1 MIDLKSVTAP
11 VERPKSAA
19 RRLDIQGLRA
29 VALFLVLA
37 IHAGVLS
44 PAGQVGLDIYF
55 VISGFVITGVITREH
70 VKTGR
75 FGFGRFYLRRFKR
88 LTPAMAL
95 MISVT
100 MVLSFCLLSPFD
112 LQQLTAQMG
121 IGTMLLVANFVLLS
135 WNPDNYHHPP
145 PGGSY
150 PLLHTWSLSVEEQY
164 YLACPAILLLAYVLS
179 QRGRRRV
186 PWAKVFLG
194 AATAISFWLAMVGA
208 WALGPL
214 APYANYLVGFG
225 GVLARVWEFTVG
237 ALLALMTTSRGLR
250 SDKQAQFAAWLGAA
264 LIAGAVW
271 LISNGTSFPGLSWTV
286 LPAGGSLLLI
296 VAGTHHTTWINRAL
310 AVPFMVKFGD
320 WSYSIYLWHWPCM
333 AFGFYLFPRLHYVGV
348 LAGIFSLI
356 PALVSYRWVE
366 QPLRRIPSL
375 TRPRTLA
382 LISVVVLPPIV
393 LAATVAFAAD
403 HFWLPRYKSGA
414 VPFAHRGDAGETDF
428 FRRLSGTYYPC
439 TDKAIRDSA
448 EVWNGMARCWQSKP
462 DPRVDV
468 AVVGDSH
475 AEQLFPG
482 FAKALPA
489 KNVAYYTLAALP
501 VASVVGMDRII
512 DHVASDPRIE
522 TVIVTA
528 DWAKRGVAA
537 EGFVKT
543 LEAFR
548 SKGKAVFVTDDV
560 PGFAYDAVFCKYRS
574 TPLLPLSQCSEN
586 RQLFEAAH
594 SQYYPALRAAVSRVP
609 GAQLLNTAEYFCDND
624 LCRMNKGEALL
635 YRDGSHLNN
644 DGSGFL
650 AGRMLTDYPQFR
662 AALAQP

>member
-1 MIDLKSVTAP
+1 
-11 VERPKSAA
+11 
-19 RRLDIQGLRA
+19 
-29 VALFLVLA
+29 
-37 IHAGVLS
+37 
-44 PAGQVGLDIYF
+44 
-55 VISGFVITGVITREH
+55 
-70 VKTGR
+70 
-75 FGFGRFYLRRFKR
+75 
-88 LTPAMAL
+88 
-95 MISVT
+95 
-100 MVLSFCLLSPFD
+100 
-112 LQQLTAQMG
+112 
-121 IGTMLLVANFVLLS
+121 
-135 WNPDNYHHPP
+135 
-145 PGGSY
+145 
-150 PLLHTWSLSVEEQY
+150 
-164 YLACPAILLLAYVLS
+164 
-179 QRGRRRV
+179 
-186 PWAKVFLG
+186 
-194 AATAISFWLAMVGA
+194 
-208 WALGPL
+208 
-214 APYANYLVGFG
+214 
-225 GVLARVWEFTVG
+225 
-237 ALLALMTTSRGLR
+237 
-250 SDKQAQFAAWLGAA
+250 
-264 LIAGAVW
+264 
-271 LISNGTSFPGLSWTV
+271 
-286 LPAGGSLLLI
+286 
-296 VAGTHHTTWINRAL
+296 
-310 AVPFMVKFGD
+310 
-320 WSYSIYLWHWPCM
+320 
-333 AFGFYLFPRLHYVGV
+333 
-348 LAGIFSLI
+348 
-356 PALVSYRWVE
+356 
-366 QPLRRIPSL
+366 
-375 TRPRTLA
+375 
-382 LISVVVLPPIV
+382 
-393 LAATVAFAAD
+393 
-403 HFWLPRYKSGA
+403 
-414 VPFAHRGDAGETDF
+414 
-428 FRRLSGTYYPC
+428 
-439 TDKAIRDSA
+439 
-448 EVWNGMARCWQSKP
+448 MARCWQSKP

-609 GAQLLNTAEYFCDND
+609 GVQLLNTAEYFCDND